1 MKIIGFSINK
11 VIAEKNSEAKG
22 KIELASGLSMTNI
35 AKPEATISGKDTIKF
50 DFSFNIQ
57 YKPNLGKIELDGS
70 VMVMDE
76 NNESKQIMED
86 WKKKKFD
93 NPMKLPLFNFIMNK
107 CNIRAIQLEDDL
119 GLPPHFQLPK
129 LTAQKDPEST
139 QVSYTG

>member
-22 KIELASGLSMTNI
+22 KIELSSGLSMVDI
-35 AKPEATISGKDTIKF
+35 KKQDVSISGKNTIKF

-70 VMVMDE
+70 VIVLDE
-76 NNESKQIMED
+76 DDESKQIID
-86 WKKKKFD
+86 NWKKKKFD

-107 CNIRAIQLEDDL
+107 CNIRAIQLEDEL

-129 LTAQKDPEST
+129 LTEQKDPNST
-139 QVSYTG
+139 QTSYTG